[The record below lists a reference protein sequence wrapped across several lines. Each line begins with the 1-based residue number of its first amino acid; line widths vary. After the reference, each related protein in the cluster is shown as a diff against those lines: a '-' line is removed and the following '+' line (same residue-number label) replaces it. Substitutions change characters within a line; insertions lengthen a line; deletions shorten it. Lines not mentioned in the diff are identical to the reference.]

1 MAAVNF
7 SKTGNLNQ
15 NDGTQWLVR
24 QNTPDIPSPLLIKDT
39 VYFVGRNS
47 GMLSSVDAKS
57 GKIKMDVKRFNALRS
72 VYSSPVSADGKIFVT
87 GRGGTTLVVSADG
100 EVISTNK
107 LDEPVDATL
116 ALVGNQIFIRSKNSL
131 YCIGKD

>member
-1 MAAVNF
+1 MRVSSPAACMAPATVF
-7 SKTGNLNQ
+7 S
-15 NDGTQWLVR
+15 
-24 QNTPDIPSPLLIKDT
+24 
-39 VYFVGRNS
+39 VGRK
-47 GMLSSVDAKS
+47 GAPPEPPVDAP
-57 GKIKMDVKRFNALRS
+57 
-72 VYSSPVSADGKIFVT
+72 PV
-87 GRGGTTLVVSADG
+87 LVVSADG